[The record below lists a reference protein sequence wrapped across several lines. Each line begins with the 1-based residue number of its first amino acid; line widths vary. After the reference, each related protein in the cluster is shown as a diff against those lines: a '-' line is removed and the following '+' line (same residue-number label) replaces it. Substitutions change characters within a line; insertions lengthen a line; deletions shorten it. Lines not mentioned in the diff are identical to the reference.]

1 MARRESMRRA
11 LYRLQ
16 ERYGMAYGRV
26 MWAWYL
32 QKYDLMP
39 TDAVP
44 EAMFNDIKN

>member
-1 MARRESMRRA
+1 MARSESMSRA

-39 TDAVP
+39 TDSVP
-44 EAMFNDIKN
+44 EAMYNDIKN